1 MPVSVKRQAVKKYF
15 APFPKWA
22 AWLVGLGVVALV
34 IGFNNQPALI
44 FIGLIMTGAGGFG
57 VYSFSTGKPT
67 DAEMDKILAED
78 LLNAQTK
85 ALQGTGAEDITLEGD
100 PVVVTG
106 PRFWDT
112 GGAPILFKKGGD
124 NKLRFT
130 PVNVTVLNMTEHQL
144 LAYQAALDLTTGNFL
159 STSTDEYF
167 YRDVVSVSTKT
178 TSKTVTLPNK
188 GTVQLDAAQTFVL
201 TTSGGTSLE
210 TILRDPKLI
219 EMMGGGEIPTTD
231 ADRAIANVRRMLRD
245 KKAA

>member
-144 LAYQAALDLTTGNFL
+144 LNYGELLEHLDRRILLPRRGL
-159 STSTDEYF
+159 SFHQD
-167 YRDVVSVSTKT
+167 D
-178 TSKTVTLPNK
+178 
-188 GTVQLDAAQTFVL
+188 
-201 TTSGGTSLE
+201 
-210 TILRDPKLI
+210 I
-219 EMMGGGEIPTTD
+219 EDGHPPEQGHRP
-231 ADRAIANVRRMLRD
+231 VRRGTNLRSYYLRRHLTRND
-245 KKAA
+245 SERPETDRDDGWRRNPYYGRRPCDRKCA